1 MNKSSPRLER
11 EQSSWRGQGEQKK
24 EEGKKLGE
32 SRAGGARLPCLPEI
46 WKGRGG
52 TGRSQMVRDVC
63 VPCRACSLHLVNN
76 EEPWDGSGRDT
87 YIRGR
92 VKLRPLV
99 LGLESRA
106 GHRDE
111 PCLNTATRVS
121 ETPHCWLSSTLEVTI
136 GMDGED

>member
-1 MNKSSPRLER
+1 MPASHACLRFGREEEVQAGPRW
-11 EQSSWRGQGEQKK
+11 SG
-24 EEGKKLGE
+24 
-32 SRAGGARLPCLPEI
+32 
-46 WKGRGG
+46 
-52 TGRSQMVRDVC
+52 MC
-63 VPCRACSLHLVNN
+63 VPCRACSLHLVKN

-121 ETPHCWLSSTLEVTI
+121 ETPHCWLSSTLALEVTI